1 MAKEEGKKAVST
13 LDIAKK
19 AIIKKYGDVVKPM
32 SDKPLVINT
41 ISTRSLGLDAALGR
55 GGFALGRIYEIYGAP
70 SSGKCLTADTFVS
83 SQYGLLTIKELFEVS
98 GEQIFTTNKIKE
110 KSCILRNENGLQEST
125 SCFTW
130 NNKKPVFHICTDAGF
145 EIKVTANHKIRVID
159 PNTGFVIWKKA
170 STITTDDYVMLNTT
184 PSDIPYTSK
193 LTSEEATFLGM
204 LIAEGAM
211 GYDNKFCFTNS
222 NIKMLNLF
230 EALCASLFN
239 FKNCKYY
246 SKDSNTFS
254 YVVHSKELR
263 TLLQEKYN
271 IPIVL
276 SAKKEIPICIRAAS
290 TTAVASFL
298 SAYFSLDGCYEG
310 KSNITAVSAS
320 KALVKQIQLL
330 LLDRFGIKSYLTTR
344 YNVKYD
350 REYYQINIT
359 GSDATLFLDKIG
371 FILDDKLKKLE
382 TLGVNYTNNTLKW
395 NIPYQNTLLLALR
408 SDVESSREFTSI
420 IDHVVTRGDLLSFNK
435 LNLILDYIS
444 KVKKGFTAELIFK
457 HLQGLQNMACTKVL
471 TNTLRDAEPTF
482 DVVMPET
489 HSFIA
494 NGFLNH
500 NTTLAM
506 SIIAEAQSRNMS
518 CAFVDA
524 EHSADPKLF
533 ESMGVDLTKLS
544 VIDLFTGEDNLM
556 VAETI
561 MKTGALDLLVIDSVT
576 SLIPKVAAD
585 ANLDDS
591 TIALLARLMSKT
603 LLRFVPIAAETNT
616 CIIFINQ
623 TRNKIGGY
631 GNPETTTGGEALPFY
646 ATGRVRVSGI
656 GAKANR
662 LVDDKGKVVGHK
674 TIFEIIKNKLAAPFT
689 SAEADLIYGV
699 GYDNIGEIIKIAT
712 DLGVL
717 TKGGSWYSY
726 EGNNIGQGENGV
738 RKFFNEN
745 PDVFLVIK
753 QDVTDILGLTKFY
766 EAQKNYDNSKNLEAN
781 E

>member
-70 SSGKCLTADTFVS
+70 SSGK
-83 SQYGLLTIKELFEVS
+83 
-98 GEQIFTTNKIKE
+98 
-110 KSCILRNENGLQEST
+110 
-125 SCFTW
+125 
-130 NNKKPVFHICTDAGF
+130 
-145 EIKVTANHKIRVID
+145 
-159 PNTGFVIWKKA
+159 
-170 STITTDDYVMLNTT
+170 
-184 PSDIPYTSK
+184 
-193 LTSEEATFLGM
+193 
-204 LIAEGAM
+204 
-211 GYDNKFCFTNS
+211 
-222 NIKMLNLF
+222 
-230 EALCASLFN
+230 
-239 FKNCKYY
+239 
-246 SKDSNTFS
+246 
-254 YVVHSKELR
+254 
-263 TLLQEKYN
+263 
-271 IPIVL
+271 
-276 SAKKEIPICIRAAS
+276 
-290 TTAVASFL
+290 
-298 SAYFSLDGCYEG
+298 
-310 KSNITAVSAS
+310 
-320 KALVKQIQLL
+320 
-330 LLDRFGIKSYLTTR
+330 
-344 YNVKYD
+344 
-350 REYYQINIT
+350 
-359 GSDATLFLDKIG
+359 
-371 FILDDKLKKLE
+371 
-382 TLGVNYTNNTLKW
+382 
-395 NIPYQNTLLLALR
+395 
-408 SDVESSREFTSI
+408 
-420 IDHVVTRGDLLSFNK
+420 
-435 LNLILDYIS
+435 
-444 KVKKGFTAELIFK
+444 
-457 HLQGLQNMACTKVL
+457 
-471 TNTLRDAEPTF
+471 
-482 DVVMPET
+482 
-489 HSFIA
+489 
-494 NGFLNH
+494 
-500 NTTLAM
+500 TTLAM

-623 TRNKIGGY
+623 TRNKIGAY
-631 GNPETTTGGEALPFY
+631 GNPEVTTGGEALPFY

-662 LVDDKGKVVGHK
+662 IADDKGKVIGHK
-674 TIFEIIKNKLAAPFT
+674 TIFEIVKNKLAAPFT
-689 SAEADLIYGV
+689 SAEADLIYGI

-753 QDVTDILGLTKFY
+753 QDVTDILGLTQFY
-766 EAQKNYDNSKNLEAN
+766 DAQREYDKGKITLDAA
-781 E
+781 